1 MGDVLVIGD
10 GHCKWSV
17 ITKRAIALLDDD
29 RFEIDHVVLLGDLC
43 DDWGIEPASMIDSL
57 TVLSDWEHDVA
68 ARGIKV
74 ETLIGNHDLP
84 YLLDEND
91 RSDKAMRVRRCA
103 PGYQHIVIAPVHRLL
118 KSMIGLKIST
128 MVTTNGNPWLLSH
141 AGFTSAWAGRYLSQC
156 IDEGTINNTKSIAGG
171 EIASLKMACAEGLST
186 SVNKMYENED
196 WNALYS
202 IGHARGGWRGVAP
215 SPLWA
220 DKSELLADP
229 VEIDVDDD
237 QLVIP
242 QIVGHTPVATVEEW
256 IRSGVDASEYDV
268 VYGASLVF
276 CDTWSQTSGYE
287 DIGDKSLL
295 VLKQNGDLVKVLA
308 DESVILVEHEWNT
321 RYERLQHER
330 DCNR

>member
-10 GHCKWSV
+10 GHCKWDA
-17 ITKRAIALLDDD
+17 ITRRASALLDDSRFKID
-29 RFEIDHVVLLGDLC
+29 RIVLLGDLC
-43 DDWGIEPASMIDSL
+43 DDWGIEPARMVDSL

-68 ARGIKV
+68 ACGIKV

-91 RSDKAMRVRRCA
+91 RSDKAMRVRRSA
-103 PGYQHIVIAPVHRLL
+103 PGYQYIVTEPVHRLL

-128 MVTTNGNPWLLSH
+128 MLTTTGNPWLLSH
-141 AGFTSAWAGRYLSQC
+141 AGFTSAWAGHYLPQC
-156 IDEGTINNTKSIAGG
+156 IDEGTINNTNSIAGG
-171 EIASLKMACAEGLST
+171 GTTSWKTACADSLSIA
-186 SVNKMYENED
+186 VNMMYENED
-196 WNALYS
+196 WDALYS

-229 VEIDVDDD
+229 VEISVGDE
-237 QLVIP
+237 LVIP
-242 QIVGHTPVATVEEW
+242 QIVGHTPIGTVEEW
-256 IRSGVDASEYDV
+256 IRSGVDAPEYDT

-276 CDTWSQTSGYE
+276 CDTWSQSSDHV

-295 VLKQNGDLVKVLA
+295 VLKQDGSMEKVL
-308 DESVILVEHEWNT
+308 DDGSIMLVEHEWNT
-321 RYERLQHER
+321 RYERLQHQR
-330 DCNR
+330 GLV

>member
-10 GHCKWSV
+10 GHCKWDA
-17 ITKRAIALLDDD
+17 ITKRASALLDDSRFKID
-29 RFEIDHVVLLGDLC
+29 RVVLLGDLC
-43 DDWGIEPASMIDSL
+43 DDWGIEPVSMIDSL
-57 TVLSDWEHDVA
+57 AVLSDWEHDVSN
-68 ARGIKV
+68 RGVQV

-84 YLLDEND
+84 YLLDERD
-91 RSDKAMRVRRCA
+91 HTVEAMRILRCA
-103 PGYQHIVIAPVHRLL
+103 PGYQHIAVRSVQRLL
-118 KSMIGLKIST
+118 KDMIGLKIST
-128 MVTTNGNPWLLSH
+128 MVTTTGNPWLLSH
-141 AGFTSAWAGRYLSQC
+141 AGFTSVWAGRYLPQC
-156 IDEGTINNTKSIAGG
+156 IDEGTINNTKSIVGG
-171 EIASLKMACAEGLST
+171 GTVSWKTACAGSLST
-186 SVNKMYENED
+186 AVNMMYENED
-196 WNALYS
+196 WEALYS

-229 VEIDVDDD
+229 VEISVGDD

-242 QIVGHTPVATVEEW
+242 QIVGHTPVSTVEEW
-256 IRSGVDASEYDV
+256 IRSGVATSEYDV